1 METIQTIYNQLTL
14 TPEKVFSLFQFVDF
28 ASPQESRIAEYLKV
42 MIGNMHKEELRR
54 FMRFVTGCCVC
65 NAKQIKIDFNGLTGF
80 GRRPIAHT
88 CDCTLELP
96 TSYINFEDFQDEFAS
111 ILSKINDEYS
121 WRMDAI

>member
-1 METIQTIYNQLTL
+1 MPIINWY
-14 TPEKVFSLFQFVDF
+14 
-28 ASPQESRIAEYLKV
+28 SRCL
-42 MIGNMHKEELRR
+42 LL
-54 FMRFVTGCCVC
+54 
-65 NAKQIKIDFNGLTGF
+65 KIDFNGLTGF